1 MINMTTY
8 NNLKEELANAKNI
21 LIISHVNPDG
31 DTLGASVAMFLA
43 LSKAY
48 PQKEITVTA
57 LNQIPELYE
66 FIPSVEKIVPIEN
79 LSQDKYFDMAIAV
92 DVASKDRMSK
102 ALTFFD
108 NARITVNIDHHKTNN
123 AYGTINFVEPHASSA
138 SEVVFKL
145 LKNCDFEI
153 EKDTANCI
161 YTGIMTDTGSFRY
174 ENTSE
179 HTFEIAS
186 ELIALGADPC
196 KISKAYYD
204 CRPKAM
210 VSLHA
215 HAVCNAVFLY
225 DNRVAYTYVTKE
237 VFEKCNAQDEHTDG
251 IAELLRQIKTVE
263 LAFVL
268 KETSMGHTKISMRSK
283 SIDCAKLCEKYDGGG
298 HAHAAGCTIKKPP
311 KIALDKLLEEIKLY
325 YEN

>member
-1 MINMTTY
+1 MTTY
-8 NNLKEELANAKNI
+8 NNLISGLEKARNI

-43 LSKAY
+43 LSKKY
-48 PQKEITVTA
+48 SDKEIIVTA
-57 LNQIPELYE
+57 LNSIPELYE
-66 FIPSVEKIVPIEN
+66 FVPSIEKITPIEN
-79 LSQDKYFDMAIAV
+79 LVPDKIFDIAIAV
-92 DVASKDRMSK
+92 DVASKDRMTK
-102 ALTFFD
+102 ALNFFEQ
-108 NARITVNIDHHKTNN
+108 AKMTVNIDHHKTNN
-123 AYGTINFVEPHASSA
+123 EYGNINFVEPNASSA

-145 LKNCDFEI
+145 LKNCNFEI
-153 EKDTANCI
+153 DEAVADCL

-186 ELIALGADPC
+186 ELIALGANPC

-215 HAVCNAVFLY
+215 YAVCNATFLFN
-225 DNRVAYTYVTKE
+225 DKVAYTYVTKE
-237 VFEKCNAQDEHTDG
+237 AFEKCHAKDEHTDG

-311 KIALDKLLEEIKLY
+311 QIALDKLLEDIKVY